1 MYTTR
6 CHNFQA
12 KITERLP
19 LSDHF
24 SPFDYTTPH
33 HCSIIISSKKGMASN
48 SNQYSEEDFEDIL
61 FGYRKEHD
69 LKKGMYALQADVNIT

>member
-1 MYTTR
+1 
-6 CHNFQA
+6 
-12 KITERLP
+12 
-19 LSDHF
+19 
-24 SPFDYTTPH
+24 
-33 HCSIIISSKKGMASN
+33 MASN